1 MKISYFLS
9 IPTIIAFAAA
19 ETMVLPAHD
28 LNVASTPIVSNIVPA
43 AAAII
48 STEDAQAEIT
58 HDHGRPSSSGFT
70 AWSSP
75 GLKGHK
81 QRTKNTPG
89 CYKLDGGA
97 VGSFEGDSNTQYA
110 FYGDLRCSQK
120 MLFASNTAPVRRIDP
135 IIYPRS
141 VKMLKSGGGDGNVN
155 RYSLITWSR
164 PDFAGDNEKY
174 RGMGCINL
182 DGSVV
187 MSFQGDLRYRFYPG
201 PRCQGPMIL
210 ESRGGMSSHKRMNP
224 RSAFITR

>member
-9 IPTIIAFAAA
+9 VPAIMAFATAD
-19 ETMVLPAHD
+19 TMVMPAHD
-28 LNVASTPIVSNIVPA
+28 LNVASAPIVSNIVPVA
-43 AAAII
+43 AAVIPA
-48 STEDAQAEIT
+48 EDAEVEIT
-58 HDHGRPSSSGFT
+58 HDHGSSGFT

-110 FYGDLRCSQK
+110 FYRDLRCSQK
-120 MLFASNTAPVRRIDP
+120 MLFASNTAPVCRIDP

-141 VKMLKSGGGDGNVN
+141 VKMLKSGGGDVN
-155 RYSLITWSR
+155 RYSLVTWSR
-164 PDFAGDNEKY
+164 ANFAGDNEKY

-182 DGSVV
+182 DGSSF
-187 MSFQGDLRYRFYPG
+187 MSFQGDLHYRLYPG
-201 PRCQGPMIL
+201 PHCQGSMIL
-210 ESRGGMSSHKRMNP
+210 ESSGGMSSHRRMNP